1 MKQTSQ
7 KIAVILT
14 VIAMF
19 IFAEQNFSQIRELT
33 DSSKYSNYVGNLRNG
48 INSDNVGLKVNAIQ
62 FTGIYQIVENEPL
75 LVEKYKQENDPNIQ
89 NLIAISLF
97 MLGDSESLSKIG
109 LDKKS
114 ILNDT
119 SLSILME
126 MYKIKSENRIRN
138 FVTIDKQ

>member
-7 KIAVILT
+7 KIAVMLT

-19 IFAEQNFSQIRELT
+19 IFADQNFSQIRELT

-75 LVEKYKQENDPNIQ
+75 
-89 NLIAISLF
+89 
-97 MLGDSESLSKIG
+97 
-109 LDKKS
+109 
-114 ILNDT
+114 
-119 SLSILME
+119 
-126 MYKIKSENRIRN
+126 
-138 FVTIDKQ
+138 